1 MNKKPIRAQREQM
14 LCLAMSILIDESMAL
29 PESVFDE
36 LMNLLNNLTNGRI
49 KAQSQINILKI
60 LNK

>member
-1 MNKKPIRAQREQM
+1 MNKNSVRAQREQM
-14 LCLAMSILIDESMAL
+14 LCLAMSVLLDTAQELSEERFNHLI
-29 PESVFDE
+29 
-36 LMNLLNNLTNGRI
+36 NLLNSWTNGRI